1 MQFKD
6 YYQVLGVSRE
16 ADAPEIKKA
25 YRKRARKYH
34 PDVYTG
40 TDAEEKFKD
49 INEAYQV
56 LSDPDKRARYDR
68 FGADWERYQAAPNT
82 GGPSD
87 ADFTEWFTGDPRGQT
102 HFDFGA
108 AQGGSGFSD
117 FFDLLFGAEGFGGG
131 GRRGATMGGIRTQ
144 PMRGEDHEYTVQL
157 SLSEA
162 FNGTTRTF
170 EISASPRGQEPSRQ
184 KIEVT
189 IPAGVRDGSRIRVAG
204 KGGPGRSGGPP
215 GDVYLRVKL
224 RPHAGFTLDGSTV
237 RTDVEVP
244 LYTAILGGEV
254 VVPVPSGKRLALTI
268 PAGTQNGQSIRLKG
282 QGWPTTAGGSARGD
296 LHARVIIRLPENLTD
311 EERRLF
317 EELAEIRSGVPRE
330 AAAA

>member
-1 MQFKD
+1 VQFKD
-6 YYQVLGVSRE
+6 YYQVLGVSRD
-16 ADAPEIKKA
+16 ADAAEIKKA

-40 TDAEEKFKD
+40 ADAEDKFKE

-68 FGADWERYQAAPNT
+68 FGADWERYQEAPNA
-82 GGPSD
+82 GG
-87 ADFTEWFTGDPRGQT
+87 AGGDFTEWFTGNQAGQV
-102 HFDFGA
+102 HFDFGS

-117 FFDLLFGAEGFGGG
+117 FFDLLFGAEGFDT
-131 GRRGATMGGIRTQ
+131 GRRGAQMGGLRSQ
-144 PMRGEDHEYTVQL
+144 PMRGDDHEYPVQL
-157 SLSEA
+157 STAEA

-170 EISASPRGQEPSRQ
+170 EISLSANGRGSTRQ

-204 KGGPGRSGGPP
+204 KGGPGRNGGPP

-224 RPHAGFTLDGSTV
+224 RPDSRFSIDGSTV
-237 RTDVEVP
+237 RTEVDVP
-244 LYTAILGGEV
+244 LYTALLGGEV
-254 VVPVPSGKRLALTI
+254 VVQVPSGKRLALTI

-282 QGWPTTAGGSARGD
+282 QGWPVKVGASKRGD
-296 LHARVIIRLPENLTD
+296 LLAKVNVRLPEDLTD
-311 EERRLF
+311 EERRKF
-317 EELAEIRSGVPRE
+317 EELADLRSGAPRE